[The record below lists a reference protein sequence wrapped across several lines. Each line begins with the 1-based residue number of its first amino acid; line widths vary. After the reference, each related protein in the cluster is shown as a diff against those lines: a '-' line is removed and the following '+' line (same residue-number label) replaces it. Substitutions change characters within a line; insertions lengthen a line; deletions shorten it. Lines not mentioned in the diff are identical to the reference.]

1 MPLIL
6 DNNSI
11 LRSSQMQN
19 VLYQRL
25 TSLQVFEELEL
36 DIGSLIASL
45 LTLISNFWMIFFEE
59 FELEIGVL

>member
-11 LRSSQMQN
+11 LRNSQMQN

-59 FELEIGVL
+59 FELEIGVF

>member
-25 TSLQVFEELEL
+25 TSLQVVEELEL

-45 LTLISNFWMIFFEE
+45 LTLISNFRMIFFEE
-59 FELEIGVL
+59 FELEIGVF

>member
-45 LTLISNFWMIFFEE
+45 LTLISNFRMIFFEE
-59 FELEIGVL
+59 FELEIGVF